1 LEHTVPGPTSTS
13 NESPPLDAE
22 WLVNQIA
29 HTLRNPIF
37 AAMVQAEALM
47 VRVEKSDATTK
58 AIGLVH
64 RQLKR
69 LEGDLEEMLL
79 YGRPATASHRRFD
92 LVRLVEQLVD
102 IYQIGE
108 TEAPAEVELTSC
120 GSLEVDLDPDAV
132 RIILDRLV
140 RNSIQHTEPPHLIR
154 IDVSAPDE
162 RSACLTVV
170 DEGEG
175 IADDIKE
182 KMFLPFFPQHSGRP
196 GLGLAVASKFAHL
209 LGGRIEIDSEPGRGT
224 TARCTLPVVPAHS

>member
-1 LEHTVPGPTSTS
+1 LEFQLSGSTSTS

-47 VRVEKSDATTK
+47 VRAEKSEATTK
-58 AIGLVH
+58 AMQLVH

-79 YGRPATASHRRFD
+79 YGRPATINRRQFD

-108 TEAPAEVELTSC
+108 TEAPAQVELISC
-120 GSLEVDLDPDAV
+120 GSLDVDLDPDAV
-132 RIILDRLV
+132 RIILDRMV
-140 RNSIQHTEPPHLIR
+140 VNSIQHSDPPHHIR
-154 IDVSAPDE
+154 IDVTAPDD
-162 RSACLTVV
+162 RTACLTVA

-175 IADDIKE
+175 IAEDVKE
-182 KMFLPFFPQHSGRP
+182 KMFLPFYPQHSGRP
-196 GLGLAVASKFAHL
+196 GLGLAVASKFAHM
-209 LGGRIEIDSEPGRGT
+209 LGGRIEIESEPGKGT
-224 TARCTLPVVPAHS
+224 TARCTLPVSPGT